1 MSAIE
6 KDFHK
11 SVVYLIQHFNMSFTR
26 CHSVS
31 LAFYLMLLLLVDL
44 SVEPGLV
51 IDHDLSHILI
61 LK

>member
-1 MSAIE
+1 MCFLSGQ
-6 KDFHK
+6 KDR
-11 SVVYLIQHFNMSFTR
+11 SLIDNLIMIQHFNMSFTR

-51 IDHDLSHILI
+51 IDHDLSE
-61 LK
+61 